1 MTRVSTGATEIQEI
15 GNAYDTYER
24 TVVQAAPPLGPI
36 LEYDAVL
43 RIRRATTEYTCY
55 VESKAGA
62 QSPKALE
69 SALREFI
76 VRAYCVHQAWRS
88 SRHQPEFV
96 FVSERVWPSSL
107 ARVNGMINQVELRR
121 LLQSKGDIHVVDPVL
136 DLVAKSV
143 RLVVFSRW
151 MQELID

>member
-1 MTRVSTGATEIQEI
+1 M
-15 GNAYDTYER
+15 
-24 TVVQAAPPLGPI
+24 
-36 LEYDAVL
+36 
-43 RIRRATTEYTCY
+43 
-55 VESKAGA
+55 
-62 QSPKALE
+62 
-69 SALREFI
+69 
-76 VRAYCVHQAWRS
+76 
-88 SRHQPEFV
+88 
-96 FVSERVWPSSL
+96 SERVWPSSL